1 MSAHRIIF
9 VSPYD
14 PRDIRK
20 WSGTI
25 YSLYQALI
33 ASDASVIYLSGGL
46 LDLGARVVNKLCERW
61 FKLDCRFSTA
71 YAVLGGVYFTVRLA
85 LAGDAVIV
93 AVAASNYL
101 PYVATRKSIIY
112 ISDATFSTIQDLYPS
127 FRAFPRWL
135 QAQGDRN
142 EAISL
147 RKARFV
153 LYPSRWAAD
162 SARIHYDVPADR
174 ITEIPFGPNIPA
186 DLIEAKFATKRPIAE
201 NGITLL
207 FVTTDW
213 ERKNGE
219 LVAEVCQRLVDRGV
233 VKLRLILI
241 GEAPDRVVRLP
252 FIDAWGR
259 LSKTDPAQMARL
271 CQAYAEAH
279 LLLLPT
285 RAEAFGVVFSEAQA
299 FGVPSITYDVG
310 GTGSAVV
317 QGETGILLPLSADA
331 MTFAAAIEQC
341 VGDPDLYEAMSLRC
355 RERYL
360 RHANWTAW
368 ADLISRLAQISA

>member
-112 ISDATFSTIQDLYPS
+112 ISHATFTTIQNLYPP
-127 FRAFPRWL
+127 FPPFPPSL
-135 QAQGDRN
+135 QPQGTPHAPLTPRTP
-142 EAISL
+142 
-147 RKARFV
+147 
-153 LYPSRWAAD
+153 PS
-162 SARIHYDVPADR
+162 
-174 ITEIPFGPNIPA
+174 
-186 DLIEAKFATKRPIAE
+186 
-201 NGITLL
+201 
-207 FVTTDW
+207 
-213 ERKNGE
+213 
-219 LVAEVCQRLVDRGV
+219 
-233 VKLRLILI
+233 
-241 GEAPDRVVRLP
+241 
-252 FIDAWGR
+252 
-259 LSKTDPAQMARL
+259 
-271 CQAYAEAH
+271 
-279 LLLLPT
+279 
-285 RAEAFGVVFSEAQA
+285 
-299 FGVPSITYDVG
+299 
-310 GTGSAVV
+310 
-317 QGETGILLPLSADA
+317 
-331 MTFAAAIEQC
+331 
-341 VGDPDLYEAMSLRC
+341 
-355 RERYL
+355 
-360 RHANWTAW
+360 
-368 ADLISRLAQISA
+368 